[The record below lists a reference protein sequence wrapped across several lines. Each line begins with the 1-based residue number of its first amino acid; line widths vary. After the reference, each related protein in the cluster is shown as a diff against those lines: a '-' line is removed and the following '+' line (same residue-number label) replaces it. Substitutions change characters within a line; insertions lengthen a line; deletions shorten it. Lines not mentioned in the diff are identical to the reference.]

1 MLLFRSEE
9 DLNAWSAATGIPR
22 GEAFDLDRLW
32 RLASTWYDDRLD
44 HDWQRRSV
52 PQRQALMHGAGLT
65 GDFWS
70 FADAG
75 AGGEDPPA
83 ATAGGG

>member
-9 DLNAWSAATGIPR
+9 DLVGWSDETGIER

-44 HDWQRRSV
+44 RDWRRRSINE
-52 PQRQALMHGAGLT
+52 RQALFDAAGLN
-65 GDFWS
+65 GEFW
-70 FADAG
+70 ALP
-75 AGGEDPPA
+75 DPP
-83 ATAGGG
+83 